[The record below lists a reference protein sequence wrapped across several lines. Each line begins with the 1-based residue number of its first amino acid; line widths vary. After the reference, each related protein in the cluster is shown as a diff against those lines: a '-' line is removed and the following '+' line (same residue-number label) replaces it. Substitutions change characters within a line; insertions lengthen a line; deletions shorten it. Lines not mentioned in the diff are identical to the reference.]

1 METPLSNLRGGKV
14 KYEFCWQQDENG
26 RGRMLW
32 LIDGR
37 GVMRAEI
44 PEGTRR
50 LKEWNVVINVAMGG
64 NVCGGRRQRRGVMIL
79 WCMN

>member
-1 METPLSNLRGGKV
+1 
-14 KYEFCWQQDENG
+14 
-26 RGRMLW
+26 MLW
-32 LIDGR
+32 LIDGG

-64 NVCGGRRQRRGVMIL
+64 NVCGGKTPKEGSYDFVVHDLRMSGEPDGGWGRVEQDWKRTREGHTM
-79 WCMN
+79 